1 MSIFSTSAFATE
13 HKVSNVD
20 LNSLIKISSSEF
32 PDAYIIS
39 EFYDDNS
46 YDISLSN
53 SKVYFNLNNKKDFD
67 GGKNNCYNGFFFI

>member
-1 MSIFSTSAFATE
+1 MFMSIFSTSAFATE

-39 EFYDDNS
+39 EFYDDNGS
-46 YDISLSN
+46 GLGVTINVNGNDIVEIIPIFSFPAN
-53 SKVYFNLNNKKDFD
+53 
-67 GGKNNCYNGFFFI
+67 